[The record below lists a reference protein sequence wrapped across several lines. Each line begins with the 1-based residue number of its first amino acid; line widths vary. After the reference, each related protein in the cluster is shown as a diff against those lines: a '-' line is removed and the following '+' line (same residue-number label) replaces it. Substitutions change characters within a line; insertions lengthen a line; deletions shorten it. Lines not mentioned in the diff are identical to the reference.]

1 MAKLSTAKIVGML
14 VSAKKTGR
22 QVLNAAGEWV
32 AEIVEDFVSGFAGH
46 GWKIWEYVKGKWKLE
61 IDAIVVRGT
70 MTIFELLIQKIRA
83 VKGALGITQACG
95 KIKTAELD
103 ADGMNWLITIEDEMS
118 FVAHDFIRCQDWQ
131 GGNLKGYWVEIAE
144 VRQVDGV
151 DTIVVPVSEFM
162 GGIGYTDGMEAVK
175 PELTGMTTPAIGDEI
190 VQFGNS
196 VDENRQSAIYLH
208 ADEGGQPAIDI
219 LFGIKSKSFAG
230 CAKQRMGGDIPGTA
244 GLKGFYCE
252 NGMIKGTDES
262 GHTVYCI
269 HPDGSAEFGDGSAKF
284 NTDRSGQ
291 LAGGAISWKWNTE
304 KGKFICTMG
313 DVILSWDNLGDDVKE
328 NLKVTGIQGADVEY
342 AQSTS
347 STVAPTTGWQTDA
360 PAWENGKY
368 IWSRTKIT
376 LTDGTVNYTK
386 PACISGGKGIASIV
400 EQYYLS
406 SSSSSLSDGSWSVD
420 KPDWK
425 KGWYFWTRSVITFTD
440 GTSTTTEAI
449 CATGEKGEAGVGI
462 QDADVEYAQC
472 DSSTVAPTTGW
483 QTTSPAWQNG
493 KYIWSRTKIT
503 FTDGTVN
510 YTKAACI
517 SGGKGISS
525 IVEQYYLSSS
535 SSILSSGEWSAV
547 RPAWKNGWYIWTRSV
562 ITYTDGTS
570 TATDAICVTG
580 EKGEQGD
587 KGNQGDKGDKGDKG
601 DQGDKGDKGDKGDDG
616 LPGSDADVP
625 SWVKEWDTGKVQIG
639 DKYMISPALFTGK
652 NTGTADAPVLTGIL
666 QGDKCITIDGVERS
680 GIYALVENQVV
691 FELDPENLKY
701 KFSGEVNAT
710 SGNIG
715 GWVIT
720 EDGISS
726 EEISQSGSGGS
737 GKNRTVL
744 KKDGTIYG
752 NLLQVALGEGL
763 IRSMLWDYPIM
774 EWGDRTLAVHGF
786 LSTPFELVSAIIQ
799 PSGSSG
805 GRVYFKEITSRT
817 NCMVLEPTYRE
828 GGNDNSNSIVYYRL
842 PAGMD
847 FSGVTLRLFN
857 PATRTGDWKAC
868 KAVLVYNISL
878 NDDTWWVGLSGKT
891 AFLGNY
897 TGTDLAIP
905 PGKMAVLTGV
915 REQVAGGKFGEDK
928 LKWYVE
934 VPA

>member
-14 VSAKKTGR
+14 SSAKKTGR

-61 IDAIVVRGT
+61 IDTIVVRGT

-131 GGNLKGYWVEIAE
+131 GGNLKGYWVEIVE

-196 VDENRQSAIYLH
+196 VNENRQSAIYLH

-230 CAKQRMGGDIPGTA
+230 CAKQRMGGDIPGTD

-284 NTDRSGQ
+284 NTDRSGK
-291 LAGGAISWKWNTE
+291 LAGGAISWKWSEE
-304 KGKFICTMG
+304 KGKYICTMG

-328 NLKVTGIQGADVEY
+328 NLKVIGIQDADVEY
-342 AQSTS
+342 AQSDS
-347 STVAPTTGWQTDA
+347 SSVEPTTGWQTSA

-406 SSSSSLSDGSWSVD
+406 SSSSSLSGGSWS
-420 KPDWK
+420 
-425 KGWYFWTRSVITFTD
+425 TD
-440 GTSTTTEAI
+440 R
-449 CATGEKGEAGVGI
+449 
-462 QDADVEYAQC
+462 
-472 DSSTVAPTTGW
+472 PT
-483 QTTSPAWQNG
+483 
-493 KYIWSRTKIT
+493 
-503 FTDGTVN
+503 
-510 YTKAACI
+510 
-517 SGGKGISS
+517 
-525 IVEQYYLSSS
+525 
-535 SSILSSGEWSAV
+535 
-547 RPAWKNGWYIWTRSV
+547 WKNGWYIWTRSA
-562 ITYTDGTS
+562 ITFTDGSS
-570 TATDAICVTG
+570 TITEAICVTG
-580 EKGEQGD
+580 EKGEDGKDGTNGVNGADGVDGTNGTSIIWQGSFSSHPANPQNGWAYKNTTD
-587 KGNQGDKGDKGDKG
+587 GKSYVYQSGSWYQMTVDGVDGANGKDGTDGLDIVWKGDSSTPPANPVKNWVYRDTDNGRVYIYNGTAWVLMVADGNDGVDGTDGADGTDGLSVYITYHDSKETPSTPTGDGTSGGWHTNSTNAVVWMSQKVAASASSGTWGAPIKIKGNDGA
-601 DQGDKGDKGDKGDDG
+601 DG

-625 SWVKEWDTGKVQIG
+625 SWVKEWDSGKVQIG

-652 NTGTADAPVLTGIL
+652 NTGTAAAPVLTGIL
-666 QGDKCITIDGVERS
+666 QGDKCITINGVERS
-680 GIYALVENQVV
+680 GIFALAENQMV
-691 FELDPENLKY
+691 FELDPENRIFKFNGYLTGGYRSEYTKVDVTTVKNLNLDLENGYDYILYSPGMPQENPVINISSDKKYIGISLRISFPTLLIYDKLQLNLEGSFEFRNLSFSKILLKPGCY
-701 KFSGEVNAT
+701 IELVGTPSISPAT
-710 SGNIG
+710 SLNPVATIG
-715 GWVIT
+715 AFCRWRVVN
-720 EDGISS
+720 
-726 EEISQSGSGGS
+726 SGDFERVVV
-737 GKNRTVL
+737 NEV
-744 KKDGTIYG
+744 DC
-752 NLLQVALGEGL
+752 
-763 IRSMLWDYPIM
+763 
-774 EWGDRTLAVHGF
+774 
-786 LSTPFELVSAIIQ
+786 LS
-799 PSGSSG
+799 
-805 GRVYFKEITSRT
+805 
-817 NCMVLEPTYRE
+817 
-828 GGNDNSNSIVYYRL
+828 SIVY
-842 PAGMD
+842 
-847 FSGVTLRLFN
+847 
-857 PATRTGDWKAC
+857 
-868 KAVLVYNISL
+868 SL
-878 NDDTWWVGLSGKT
+878 T
-891 AFLGNY
+891 
-897 TGTDLAIP
+897 
-905 PGKMAVLTGV
+905 
-915 REQVAGGKFGEDK
+915 
-928 LKWYVE
+928 
-934 VPA
+934 

>member
-14 VSAKKTGR
+14 SSAKKTGR

-131 GGNLKGYWVEIAE
+131 GGNLKGYWVEISE

-175 PELTGMTTPAIGDEI
+175 PELTGMATPAVGDEI

-196 VDENRQSAIYLH
+196 VNENRQSAIYLH

-230 CAKQRMGGDIPGTA
+230 CVKQRMGGDIPGTD

-269 HPDGSAEFGDGSAKF
+269 YPDGSAEFGDGSAKF
-284 NTDRSGQ
+284 NTDRSGK
-291 LAGGAISWKWNTE
+291 LAGGAISWKWDSA
-304 KGKFICTMG
+304 KGKYICTMG

-328 NLKVTGIQGADVEY
+328 NLRVTGIQGADVEY

-406 SSSSSLSDGSWSVD
+406 SSSSSLSGGSWS
-420 KPDWK
+420 
-425 KGWYFWTRSVITFTD
+425 TD
-440 GTSTTTEAI
+440 R
-449 CATGEKGEAGVGI
+449 
-462 QDADVEYAQC
+462 
-472 DSSTVAPTTGW
+472 PT
-483 QTTSPAWQNG
+483 
-493 KYIWSRTKIT
+493 
-503 FTDGTVN
+503 
-510 YTKAACI
+510 
-517 SGGKGISS
+517 
-525 IVEQYYLSSS
+525 
-535 SSILSSGEWSAV
+535 
-547 RPAWKNGWYIWTRSV
+547 WKNGWYIWTRSV

-570 TATDAICVTG
+570 TTTEAICVTG
-580 EKGEQGD
+580 EKGEDGADGPQGVPGEPGAD
-587 KGNQGDKGDKGDKG
+587 GKVYYTWIRYANDAQGSGISNDPTGKTFIGLAYNKETSVESNTPSDYSWSRFRGFDGSDGADGRDGTDGVPGPPGADGKTTYTWIAYSDNANGSGMYQIPKDSTKYIGIAVNKDTATESTNPADYTWSQFKGDKGDKG
-601 DQGDKGDKGDKGDDG
+601 DQGDKGEPG
-616 LPGSDADVP
+616 LPGSDANVP
-625 SWVKEWDTGKVQIG
+625 DWVKEWDTGKVQIG
-639 DKYMISPALFTGK
+639 DKYMISPMLFTGK
-652 NTGTADAPVLTGIL
+652 NTGTVNAPMLTGIL
-666 QGDKCITIDGVERS
+666 QGEKCITIDGVERS
-680 GIYALVENQVV
+680 GIYAIVNNEVV
-691 FELDPENLKY
+691 FELDPINRKNTF
-701 KFSGEVNAT
+701 KGNVVAD

-715 GWVIT
+715 GFSIGPGSLESTLGSDGMLLSASLVRFTGDYSSIFIGAETMPAIGGGSFSTPVRIAVDRVIT
-720 EDGISS
+720 SKLYGNAGLHISIEGAQAYDDTDYQFTGNHAIYIPKGNICGFRLRLRRIGASTTLSVMDSTIIAITTGITLTVPSTAEDGQFFWIRNSAGGD
-726 EEISQSGSGGS
+726 ITIAGTNLVGWNSGE
-737 GKNRTVL
+737 T
-744 KKDGTIYG
+744 
-752 NLLQVALGEGL
+752 
-763 IRSMLWDYPIM
+763 
-774 EWGDRTLAVHGF
+774 
-786 LSTPFELVSAIIQ
+786 ST
-799 PSGSSG
+799 
-805 GRVYFKEITSRT
+805 
-817 NCMVLEPTYRE
+817 
-828 GGNDNSNSIVYYRL
+828 SIVLRKSNATAMYY
-842 PAGMD
+842 D
-847 FSGVTLRLFN
+847 
-857 PATRTGDWKAC
+857 
-868 KAVLVYNISL
+868 
-878 NDDTWWVGLSGKT
+878 
-891 AFLGNY
+891 
-897 TGTDLAIP
+897 AINN
-905 PGKMAVLTGV
+905 
-915 REQVAGGKFGEDK
+915 
-928 LKWYVE
+928 KWFMNWIDCWN
-934 VPA
+934 